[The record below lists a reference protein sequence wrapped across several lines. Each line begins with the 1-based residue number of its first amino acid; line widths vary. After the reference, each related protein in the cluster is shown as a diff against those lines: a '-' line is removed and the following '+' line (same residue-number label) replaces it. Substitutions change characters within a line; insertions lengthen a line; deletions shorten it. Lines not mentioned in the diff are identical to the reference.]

1 MGSHEQTNLR
11 GFPCYQ
17 NIIWATIDDVLK
29 DMPLFPVIFTP
40 PFSQIEPS
48 VGTDRQKSLPPLPLV
63 LPLPHRL
70 SLSLSVLLI
79 SYTFI
84 RTFTN

>member
-1 MGSHEQTNLR
+1 MGSHKQTIFR

-40 PFSQIEPS
+40 LFSQIEPS

-70 SLSLSVLLI
+70 SVSLVLLI

-84 RTFTN
+84 TTFMY